1 MSLRDRG
8 AALAY
13 GTLHD
18 HVVSRFAP
26 YRSLMELVTGYV
38 MRSTLPRVVNPRVL
52 DVSCGTGTLARR
64 LANAG
69 CHVVGID
76 PIAPLVQR
84 ARRRTPAAMRNRL
97 VFHHRDIALQGA
109 PAGDFDIVVSLHT
122 LYWHSRPYAVL
133 EACRRALKPGGIAI
147 VLAYARPTTVVHDFL
162 AIRTREGLP
171 SAARALGW
179 LVPTVLFERLRD
191 CRYLYFDRDALSGAV
206 VAAGFRLVDCRPAL
220 FDGLSNL
227 VLAQAPP
234 AAAASGT
241 TSQEC
246 AG

>member
-18 HVVSRFAP
+18 HVVGRFRP
-26 YRSLMELVTGYV
+26 YQSLMELVTGHV
-38 MRSTLPRVVNPRVL
+38 MRSTLPGVVNPRVL

-76 PIAPLVQR
+76 PIAPLVER
-84 ARRRTPAAMRNRL
+84 ARRRTPAAMRDRL
-97 VFHHRDIALQGA
+97 VFHHRDIALHGA
-109 PAGDFDIVVSLHT
+109 PAGDFDVVVSLHT
-122 LYWHSRPYAVL
+122 LYWHSRPYEVL

-147 VLAYARPTTVVHDFL
+147 VLTYARPTTVVHDFL
-162 AIRTREGLP
+162 AVRAREGLQ

-179 LVPTVLFERLRD
+179 LVPTVLFERFRE
-191 CRYLYFDRDALSGAV
+191 CRYLYLDRDALSGAI
-206 VAAGFRLVDCRPAL
+206 VAAGFRLVDCQPAL
-220 FDGLSNL
+220 FDGLSNI
-227 VLAQAPP
+227 VLAQAAP
-234 AAAASGT
+234 AAASSRT
-241 TSQEC
+241 IPQEC